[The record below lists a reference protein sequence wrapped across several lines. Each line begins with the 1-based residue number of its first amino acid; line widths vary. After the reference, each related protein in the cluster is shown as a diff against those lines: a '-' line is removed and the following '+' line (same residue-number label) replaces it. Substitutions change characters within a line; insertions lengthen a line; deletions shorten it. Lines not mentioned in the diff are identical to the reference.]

1 MKEYLIPFPKDIK
14 TVEKNGKTY
23 FVFEDLREIKRV
35 SEYFKEKQ
43 KLADLDAQKEF
54 DSTHQLKLF
63 D

>member
-1 MKEYLIPFPKDIK
+1 MKEYLIPIPKDFK

-23 FVFEDLREIKRV
+23 FVFEDLRELKIV
-35 SEYFKEKQ
+35 SDYFKEKQ
-43 KLADLDAQKEF
+43 KLAALDAQKEF

>member
-43 KLADLDAQKEF
+43 KLAVLNDQKEF